1 MREKIF
7 AGLAQALPGDEPRS
21 LVLNPIPAYPKR
33 RGRVVP
39 AAGPAP
45 RGSLWQGGQPR

>member
-21 LVLNPIPAYPKR
+21 LVLNPIPAGPAR
-33 RGRVVP
+33 TGHEGP

-45 RGSLWQGGQPR
+45 RGSLCQGGPPR